1 MNPFNKVAAV
11 MLSVMV
17 VGCAVS
23 ADPREQSTGERI
35 WASISGLDEKT
46 IASMQEKLDTLNS
59 RVKGVDEEVDYY
71 KSQLFLVKKELS
83 TYELTEQQLADLKQ
97 EIAQVEQQTLAL
109 DQQNKDSAQ
118 LIKNKNAQL
127 REKEGSQD
135 ELVNDL
141 KKLDSQVNSVEKQV
155 GIVSTGIKDIVAM
168 RARYALEE

>member
-71 KSQLFLVKKELS
+71 KNFNSLITQIKE
-83 TYELTEQQLADLKQ
+83 Q
-97 EIAQVEQQTLAL
+97 
-109 DQQNKDSAQ
+109 
-118 LIKNKNAQL
+118 
-127 REKEGSQD
+127 
-135 ELVNDL
+135 
-141 KKLDSQVNSVEKQV
+141 
-155 GIVSTGIKDIVAM
+155 
-168 RARYALEE
+168 